1 MSIDVSPMNRS
12 WPSESSISLR
22 NVSRHTAG
30 IRNGSSPSSTSKSAS
45 AANSVSLTPLPRR
58 ADQRPGQRLPAPFM
72 CLKKSALGSSS
83 STSDLFRK
91 LWRYASMLR

>member
-1 MSIDVSPMNRS
+1 
-12 WPSESSISLR
+12 
-22 NVSRHTAG
+22 
-30 IRNGSSPSSTSKSAS
+30 
-45 AANSVSLTPLPRR
+45 
-58 ADQRPGQRLPAPFM
+58 M